1 MTRPILQV
9 SGARIELGGTP
20 ILDNVCL
27 DLLPGQ
33 ALGLV
38 GRSGSGKSTLLRAL
52 CAMVRLAAGQV
63 RVGDEQL
70 GTGKVNHR
78 ALARQIQMVFQDPY
92 ASLHPRHT
100 VGEILRE
107 PLQIHGE
114 PDQRNRIGSALE
126 GVGLNPTMAARYP
139 HQLSGGQ
146 RQRVAIARA
155 LMLKPRVLL
164 LDEPTS
170 ALDVSV
176 QAEILNLLARLRDE
190 HQLSLVMVSHH
201 PAVVSYLCETM
212 VKVDAGQVGAPFARP
227 RQLVPIRRVAC

>member
-1 MTRPILQV
+1 MNPPILQV
-9 SGARIELGGTP
+9 DSAAVELSGTT
-20 ILDNVCL
+20 ILKDVSFQL
-27 DLLPGQ
+27 MPGQ

-38 GRSGSGKSTLLRAL
+38 GRSGCGKSTLLRAL
-52 CAMVRLAAGQV
+52 CAMVQLAAGQV
-63 RVGDEQL
+63 RVGGEVL
-70 GTGKVNHR
+70 GNGKVNHR
-78 ALARQIQMVFQDPY
+78 ALARQVQMVFQDPY

-100 VGEILRE
+100 VGAILRE

-114 PDQRNRIGSALE
+114 PHQGRRVDAALDE
-126 GVGLNPTMAARYP
+126 VGLARTMIQRYP

-155 LMLKPRVLL
+155 LILNPRVLL

-176 QAEILNLLARLRDE
+176 QAEVLNLLAQLRHE

-212 VKVDAGQVGAPFARP
+212 VKIDNGTMGEPFARP
-227 RQLVPIRRVAC
+227 TQLIPIRRVAW